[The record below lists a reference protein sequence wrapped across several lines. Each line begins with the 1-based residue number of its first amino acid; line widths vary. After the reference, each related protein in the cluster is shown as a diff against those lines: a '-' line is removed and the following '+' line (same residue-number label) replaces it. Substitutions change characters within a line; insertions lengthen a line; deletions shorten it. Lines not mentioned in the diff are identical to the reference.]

1 MRIDKTIKTQE
12 CTMMPSIVDAYNKLN
27 ELGWIE
33 YSKSSITKSFH
44 DITGEDLNDT
54 FIELIKY
61 FTNLNSKDDVYS
73 NYVAESNKSP
83 IYIENDTKLVG
94 ILKSNLS
101 PNIYQDI
108 IMVNIN
114 NLYPKVMI
122 HMGDYKGRYNYPIHV
137 ALESAINYRSYCKSN
152 LITGTSNEIYHELYN
167 DVQYAIKYWLNHL
180 YGIHKSIDLKFT
192 YGVNQG
198 IRVECEN
205 ILNDIS
211 SIFSKGIGYVDTD
224 TIFFDNY
231 TSDEWYA
238 LREYAKKSRYDIEV
252 CKTTISYKGKKR
264 IEYLN
269 ALNNDGVKAY
279 AYDNDISNIINCDK
293 TEYSEI
299 IGAAFVEQFT
309 SKYTG
314 KWMPMIKANVMG
326 GNINP
331 GYYEILAESLERQS
345 ISNRVFSDNLIIN
358 NDFSVHEVVSY
369 VVSASL
375 NLIRYMMSTEGIGS
389 QFIDHSTYSPDELI
403 LEFTTTDLN
412 NISSKH
418 HTLKHGGVQLLDI
431 FIDELHSL
439 SIVREFRGI
448 RFDFSHSNSIKV
460 YG

>member
-1 MRIDKTIKTQE
+1 
-12 CTMMPSIVDAYNKLN
+12 MMVL
-27 ELGWIE
+27 
-33 YSKSSITKSFH
+33 
-44 DITGEDLNDT
+44 
-54 FIELIKY
+54 
-61 FTNLNSKDDVYS
+61 
-73 NYVAESNKSP
+73 
-83 IYIENDTKLVG
+83 
-94 ILKSNLS
+94 
-101 PNIYQDI
+101 
-108 IMVNIN
+108 
-114 NLYPKVMI
+114 
-122 HMGDYKGRYNYPIHV
+122 
-137 ALESAINYRSYCKSN
+137 
-152 LITGTSNEIYHELYN
+152 
-167 DVQYAIKYWLNHL
+167 
-180 YGIHKSIDLKFT
+180 
-192 YGVNQG
+192 
-198 IRVECEN
+198 
-205 ILNDIS
+205 
-211 SIFSKGIGYVDTD
+211 
-224 TIFFDNY
+224 
-231 TSDEWYA
+231 
-238 LREYAKKSRYDIEV
+238 
-252 CKTTISYKGKKR
+252 
-264 IEYLN
+264 
-269 ALNNDGVKAY
+269 KAY